1 MMPFAMRAWI
11 LAPTTVWDWEGAA
24 PLLVQSPPPHSMA
37 VGASIVTTL
46 RVTRLGSHTRE
57 RAHRAP
63 SLGGRV
69 HSVFER
75 AINVL
80 WFDGRLLTLQG
91 PGVLVAPFAVALSRL
106 PERGT
111 VAPGMP
117 LSGTAFDWTAAK
129 SVDLHMPRGPLDF
142 PLDALGQAARAAT
155 QSISPAAR
163 ALELGLASLDG
174 GAVAAAAGALIG
186 LGEGLTPAGD
196 DCVVGA
202 LAVLHRLRPDWLAAN
217 SRVTDTLA
225 AAARTRTTDIARD
238 FVLEALAGRFA
249 EPVLA
254 VVTAECV
261 AGARLAAERLA
272 RFGATS
278 GADTLHGIRLAGRA
292 LERSSVA

>member
-1 MMPFAMRAWI
+1 MMPFAMRAWM
-11 LAPTTVWDWEGAA
+11 LAPTTVWDWGGAA
-24 PLLVQSPPPHSMA
+24 PLLPQSPPPHSIT

-46 RVTRLGSHTRE
+46 RVTRLGSLTRE
-57 RAHRAP
+57 RMYRTS
-63 SLGGRV
+63 SLAGQV

-80 WFDGRLLTLQG
+80 WSDGRLLTLQG
-91 PGVLVAPFAVALSRL
+91 PGLLVAPFAVALSRF

-111 VAPGMP
+111 VAPGMAVR
-117 LSGTAFDWTAAK
+117 GTAFDWTAAEC
-129 SVDLHMPRGPLDF
+129 VDLHMPPGPLDF
-142 PLDALGQAARAAT
+142 PLDALGEAARAASP
-155 QSISPAAR
+155 SISPAAR

-174 GAVAAAAGALIG
+174 GAVAAASRALIG

-202 LAVLHRLRPDWLAAN
+202 LAVLHRLRPDWLSAN
-217 SRVTDTLA
+217 ARVTNALA

-254 VVTAECV
+254 VVTAESVV
-261 AGARLAAERLA
+261 AARRTAARLARL
-272 RFGATS
+272 GATS

-292 LERSSVA
+292 LERGSVA